1 MLLQRVATA
10 AVGLPIVFL
19 LILAGGPLY
28 VGAAAL
34 ILLIGTLEFQSARL
48 GWRSPLALL
57 GAALSAALAAGAF
70 VGADWVLWFT
80 LGGVLLPLAWVTVRG
95 DAATA
100 LDDWLWTVGAVLYI
114 GLLGSHLVLTREL
127 DNGRDWVYLAVIA
140 TFANDTASYFVG
152 RAIGRRALAPHIS
165 PGKTV
170 EGALG
175 GFAGAIAAAVLL
187 NYFLGLRLEA
197 ALIVPLAVLIP
208 LASQVG
214 DLAESILKRG
224 MQVKDASQL
233 LPGHGGFMDR
243 LDSIL
248 LTSVVVYYFVVWV
261 LP

>member
-10 AVGLPIVFL
+10 VVGFPVVIL
-19 LILAGGPLY
+19 LIWAGGPWY
-28 VGAAAL
+28 VAAVAL
-34 ILLIGTLEFQSARL
+34 ILFIATLEFQSVRV

-70 VGADWVLWFT
+70 VGADWVLWFAV
-80 LGGVLLPLAWVTVRG
+80 GGVLAPLAWVTLRG
-95 DAATA
+95 DPAAA
-100 LDDWLWTVGAVLYI
+100 LDDWLWTVGAVMYI

-127 DNGRDWVYLAVIA
+127 DNGRDWVYLVVLT

-152 RAIGRRALAPHIS
+152 RAAGRRPLAPHIS
-165 PGKTV
+165 PGKTM

-197 ALIVPLAVLIP
+197 ALILPLAVLIP
-208 LASQVG
+208 LAAQIG

-224 MQVKDASQL
+224 MQVKDASRL

-248 LTSVVVYYFVVWV
+248 FTSVVVYYFVVWV